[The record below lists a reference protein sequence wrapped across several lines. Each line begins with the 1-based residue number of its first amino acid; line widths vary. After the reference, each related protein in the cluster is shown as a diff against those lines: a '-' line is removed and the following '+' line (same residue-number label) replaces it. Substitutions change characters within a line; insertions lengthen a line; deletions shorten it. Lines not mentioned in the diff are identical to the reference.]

1 LNNQNTINLLREGD
15 QVVFRLVYDE
25 YHVRVYSY
33 VHKKT
38 GSDFLAEEV
47 MQLTCIKLWKF
58 RQSLNPELSLFTQVF
73 RITTTTMID
82 LIRAEERKRHS
93 LEGLRRRPA
102 ATADPCESVEENELR
117 KRVTSL
123 VRRMPDMQ
131 KKVFEMSRFE
141 EKSHREI
148 ATALSISIKTVE
160 THISRALK
168 FLRQNLTSW
177 FL

>member
-1 LNNQNTINLLREGD
+1 
-15 QVVFRLVYDE
+15 
-25 YHVRVYSY
+25 
-33 VHKKT
+33 
-38 GSDFLAEEV
+38 
-47 MQLTCIKLWKF
+47 
-58 RQSLNPELSLFTQVF
+58 
-73 RITTTTMID
+73 
-82 LIRAEERKRHS
+82 
-93 LEGLRRRPA
+93 
-102 ATADPCESVEENELR
+102 
-117 KRVTSL
+117 
-123 VRRMPDMQ
+123 MPDMQ

>member
-1 LNNQNTINLLREGD
+1 
-15 QVVFRLVYDE
+15 V
-25 YHVRVYSY
+25 
-33 VHKKT
+33 
-38 GSDFLAEEV
+38 
-47 MQLTCIKLWKF
+47 
-58 RQSLNPELSLFTQVF
+58 
-73 RITTTTMID
+73 
-82 LIRAEERKRHS
+82 
-93 LEGLRRRPA
+93 
-102 ATADPCESVEENELR
+102 ADPCESVEENELR

-148 ATALSISIKTVE
+148 AAALSISIKTVE